1 MINQLIDIISREALL
16 FESFLEL
23 LEQQKTALV
32 ANNLPELNRLTRL
45 QQEALVQSRALDD
58 ERVRAVAAI
67 KAERQ
72 FDGDLT
78 VSRIIALANSEQASR
93 LTELR
98 ELLLGLNERIL
109 EVRNSNAFLINESRE
124 LIARTMTMLSRGKQS
139 DATYT
144 REAVR
149 EDSRQAVALD
159 RRV

>member
-23 LEQQKTALV
+23 LEQQKAALV
-32 ANNLPELNRLTRL
+32 ANNLPELNHLTRL
-45 QQEALVQSRALDD
+45 QQEALAQSRKLDD
-58 ERVRAVAAI
+58 ERVRVVAAI

-98 ELLLGLNERIL
+98 ELLLGLNDRIL
-109 EVRNSNAFLINESRE
+109 EVRNTNAFLINESRE
-124 LIARTMTMLSRGKQS
+124 LISRTMTMLSRGKQS

-144 REAVR
+144 RYAARDER
-149 EDSRQAVALD
+149 RRSVALD
-159 RRV
+159 RRI

>member
-23 LEQQKTALV
+23 LEQQKAALV
-32 ANNLPELNRLTRL
+32 ANNLSELNRLTRL
-45 QQEALVQSRALDD
+45 QQEALVQSRKLDD
-58 ERVRAVAAI
+58 DRVRVVAAI
-67 KAERQ
+67 KQEKQ

-109 EVRNSNAFLINESRE
+109 EVRNTNAFLINESRE

-144 REAVR
+144 REAAR
-149 EDSRQAVALD
+149 EDHRQAVALD
-159 RRV
+159 RRI

>member
-23 LEQQKTALV
+23 LEQQKAALV
-32 ANNLPELNRLTRL
+32 ANNLPELNHLTRL
-45 QQEALVQSRALDD
+45 QQEALAQSRKLDD
-58 ERVRAVAAI
+58 ERVRVVAAI

-98 ELLLGLNERIL
+98 ELLLGLNDRIL
-109 EVRNSNAFLINESRE
+109 EVRNTNAFLINESRE
-124 LIARTMTMLSRGKQS
+124 LISRTMTMLSRGKQS

-144 REAVR
+144 RDAARDER
-149 EDSRQAVALD
+149 RRSVALD
-159 RRV
+159 RRI

>member
-23 LEQQKTALV
+23 LEQQKSALV

-45 QQEALVQSRALDD
+45 QQEALAQSRTLDD
-58 ERVRAVAAI
+58 ERARAVAAI

-78 VSRIIALANSEQASR
+78 VSRIIALANSEQATR

-109 EVRNSNAFLINESRE
+109 EVRNTNAFLINESRE

-144 REAVR
+144 RDAAHDERRKAV
-149 EDSRQAVALD
+149 VLD
-159 RRV
+159 RRI

>member
-23 LEQQKTALV
+23 LEAQKAALV
-32 ANNLPELNRLTRL
+32 ANNLSELNRLTRL
-45 QQEALVQSRALDD
+45 QQEALVQSRTLDD

-98 ELLLGLNERIL
+98 ELLLTLNERIL